1 MRSFGLIYRVALP
14 AACLVTAA
22 PAFAQSHERDGPP
35 PWSQAEEYYD
45 PAEMAQAREH
55 ALMEMGGMS
64 QAMIMADRFEWQD
77 VDGDGALV
85 WDGDLWTG
93 GDINRLWFKSEG
105 EYSFEDDEFEE
116 GDVQAL
122 WSRAIAAFWDFQAGV
137 RYDFAPG
144 GRTYA
149 VVGLQ
154 GLAPY
159 LFEVDAA
166 AYLSTDGDL
175 SASIESEYELK
186 LTQRLILQPRLEVG
200 LAAQDDP
207 SRDLGAGFTEASLGA
222 RLRYEFAREFA
233 PYVGVEWRNKLGETR
248 DIAEAMGEDGS
259 SVAAVVGLR
268 MWY

>member
-1 MRSFGLIYRVALP
+1 MRNVGLFCSIALP
-14 AACLVTAA
+14 AACLATAA
-22 PAFAQSHERDGPP
+22 PAVAQSHEREGPP
-35 PWSQAEEYYD
+35 PWSQAEEVYD
-45 PAEMAQAREH
+45 PAEMARAREH
-55 ALMEMGGMS
+55 ALMEMGGMN
-64 QAMIMADRFEWQD
+64 QTMIMADRFELQD
-77 VDGDGALV
+77 IDGDGALV
-85 WDGDLWTG
+85 WDGDFWTG

-105 EYSFEDDEFEE
+105 EYSFEEDQFEE
-116 GDVQAL
+116 GDIQAL
-122 WSRAIAAFWDFQAGV
+122 WSRAITAFWDFQAGV
-137 RYDFAPG
+137 RYDFAPD

-149 VVGLQ
+149 VAGFQ

-186 LTQRLILQPRLEVG
+186 LTQRLILQPRVEVG
-200 LAAQDDP
+200 LAAQSDP
-207 SRDLGAGFTEASLGA
+207 SRNMGAGFTEASLGA
-222 RLRYEFAREFA
+222 RLRYEFTREFA